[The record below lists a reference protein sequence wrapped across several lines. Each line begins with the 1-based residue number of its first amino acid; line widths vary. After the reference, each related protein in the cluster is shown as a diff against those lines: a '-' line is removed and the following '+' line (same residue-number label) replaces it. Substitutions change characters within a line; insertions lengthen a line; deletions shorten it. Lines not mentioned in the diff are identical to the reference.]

1 MAIFETEAL
10 VLRSYN
16 LAEADKIVVCLSRAA
31 GLIRG
36 VAKGCRKLKN
46 RFGASLEP
54 FTLIN
59 LTYYEKEHQELVS
72 FRQTE
77 ILRSRFNLSSNT
89 SILTGFSYMGD
100 LLIDF
105 SPPHQANDN
114 LYRMALACFDAASQ
128 SPDDL
133 EAVLRYFE
141 VWLLKIEG
149 FLPDLRACASCH
161 RAFAEEMVYLGQDLS
176 LRCSDCSNARGG
188 AISKRLHAQLRATE
202 KLPPAKFAEEARDVP
217 SKTKKEM
224 AELTF
229 HLMGRVLERQPRMRP
244 STDYAEE
251 RSKTGEAGT
260 GVGQDK

>member
-1 MAIFETEAL
+1 MALLETEAL
-10 VLRSYN
+10 ILRSYN
-16 LAEADKIVVCLSRAA
+16 LAEADKIVVCLSRSA

-77 ILRSRFNLSSNT
+77 ILKSRFNLSSNA
-89 SILTGFSYMGD
+89 SLLAGFSYMGD

-114 LYRMALACFDAASQ
+114 LFRMALAAFEAVADT
-128 SPDDL
+128 PDDL

-141 VWLLKIEG
+141 VWLLKLEG
-149 FLPDLRACASCH
+149 FLPDLRTCAGCQKV
-161 RAFAEEMVYLGQDLS
+161 FGDEVVYLGPDLS
-176 LRCSDCSNARGG
+176 LRCVQCSQARGT
-188 AISKRLHAQLRATE
+188 AISQRLRLHLRATE
-202 KLPPAKFAEEARDVP
+202 KLSPAKFGEAAREVASD
-217 SKTKKEM
+217 TRREM
-224 AELTF
+224 AELTYQII
-229 HLMGRVLERQPRMRP
+229 GRVLERMPRVRP
-244 STDYAEE
+244 AS
-251 RSKTGEAGT
+251 
-260 GVGQDK
+260 

>member
-1 MAIFETEAL
+1 MAVFETEAL
-10 VLRSYN
+10 ILRSYN

-46 RFGASLEP
+46 RFGAALEP

-72 FRQTE
+72 FRQVE
-77 ILRSRFNLSSNT
+77 ILKSRFNLSSNA

-114 LYRMALACFDAASQ
+114 LFRMALACFEAAAET
-128 SPDDL
+128 PDDL
-133 EAVLRYFE
+133 DAVLRYFE
-141 VWLLKIEG
+141 VWLLKLEG
-149 FLPDLRACASCH
+149 FLPDLRMCANCQNSFG
-161 RAFAEEMVYLGQDLS
+161 ADEVVYLGHDLS
-176 LRCSDCSNARGG
+176 LRCYQCSQGRGS
-188 AISKRLHAQLRATE
+188 AVSKRLRTHLRMTE
-202 KLPPAKFAEEARDVP
+202 KLSPAKFAEGTREVSGD
-217 SKTKKEM
+217 TKKEM

-229 HLMGRVLERQPRMRP
+229 QIIGRVLERMPRIRL
-244 STDYAEE
+244 
-251 RSKTGEAGT
+251 
-260 GVGQDK
+260 

>member
-1 MAIFETEAL
+1 MAIHETEAL
-10 VLRSYN
+10 VLRTYN
-16 LAEADKIVVCLSRAA
+16 LAEADKIVVCLSRSA

-59 LTYYEKEHQELVS
+59 LTYFEKENQELVS
-72 FRQTE
+72 FSNTE
-77 ILRSRFNLSSNT
+77 ILRSRFNLSGNA

-114 LYRMALACFDAASQ
+114 LYRMALACFEAASQ
-128 SPDDL
+128 SPEDL
-133 EAVLRYFE
+133 ELVLRYFE

-149 FLPDLRACASCH
+149 FLPDLKACANCH
-161 RAFAEEMVYLGQDLS
+161 RTFSDETVYLGNDLS
-176 LRCSDCSNARGG
+176 LRCAQCSNSRGG
-188 AISKRLHAQLRATE
+188 AISKRLHAHLRSAE
-202 KLPPAKFAEEARDVP
+202 KLPPAKFAEESREAA
-217 SKTKKEM
+217 STTKKEM

-229 HLMGRVLERQPRMRP
+229 QLIGRALERMPRIRP
-244 STDYAEE
+244 N
-251 RSKTGEAGT
+251 
-260 GVGQDK
+260 V

>member
-1 MAIFETEAL
+1 MAVFETEAL
-10 VLRSYN
+10 ILRSYN
-16 LAEADKIVVCLSRAA
+16 LAEADKIVVCLSRSA

-46 RFGASLEP
+46 RFGAALEP

-72 FRQTE
+72 FRQVE
-77 ILRSRFNLSSNT
+77 ILKSRFNLSSNA

-114 LYRMALACFDAASQ
+114 LFRMALACFEAAAET
-128 SPDDL
+128 PTDL

-141 VWLLKIEG
+141 LWLLKLEG
-149 FLPDLRACASCH
+149 FLPDLRDCGNCH
-161 RAFAEEMVYLGQDLS
+161 RPFSGDEPVYLGSDLS
-176 LRCSDCSNARGG
+176 LRCLQCSNARGG
-188 AISKRLHAQLRATE
+188 AVSKRLHSQLRTSE
-202 KLPPAKFAEEARDVP
+202 KLSPAKFAEGAREV
-217 SKTKKEM
+217 SKEVMQEM

-229 HLMGRVLERQPRMRP
+229 HIIGRVLERMPRVRP
-244 STDYAEE
+244 AS
-251 RSKTGEAGT
+251 
-260 GVGQDK
+260 

>member
-10 VLRSYN
+10 VLRTYN

-59 LTYYEKEHQELVS
+59 LTYYEREHQELVS
-72 FRQTE
+72 FRETE
-77 ILRSRFNLSSNT
+77 ILKSRFNLSSNT

-105 SPPHQANDN
+105 SPPHQANDH
-114 LYRMALACFDAASQ
+114 LYRMALACFEAASE
-128 SPDDL
+128 SPDEL
-133 EAVLRYFE
+133 ESVLRYFE
-141 VWLLKIEG
+141 LWLLKIEG
-149 FLPDLRACASCH
+149 FLADLKTCANCH
-161 RAFAEEMVYLGQDLS
+161 RSFSSEETMYPVYLGQDLS
-176 LRCSDCSNARGG
+176 LRCAECSNKRGN
-188 AISKRLHAQLRATE
+188 AISKRLHAQLRAIE
-202 KLPPAKFAEEARDVP
+202 KLAPAKFVEEARDVP

-229 HLMGRVLERQPRMRP
+229 QLIGRVLERQPRLRP
-244 STDYAEE
+244 STDYGDG
-251 RSKTGEAGT
+251 RSQTGKTKSA
-260 GVGQDK
+260 

>member
-10 VLRSYN
+10 VLRTYN
-16 LAEADKIVVCLSRAA
+16 LAEADKIVVCLSRSA

-59 LTYYEKEHQELVS
+59 LTYYEKENQELVS

-77 ILRSRFNLSSNT
+77 ILRSRFNLSGNA

-114 LYRMALACFDAASQ
+114 LYRMALACFEAAAE
-128 SPDDL
+128 SPADL
-133 EAVLRYFE
+133 DSVLRYFE

-149 FLPDLRACASCH
+149 FLPELRACANC
-161 RAFAEEMVYLGQDLS
+161 RRTFEEEIVYLGSDLS
-176 LRCSDCSNARGG
+176 LRCAQCSNSRGTTV
-188 AISKRLHAQLRATE
+188 SPRLHSQLRSTE
-202 KLPPAKFAEEARDVP
+202 KLPPAKFAAEARKVNDE
-217 SKTKKEM
+217 TKKQM

-229 HLMGRVLERQPRMRP
+229 QLIGRVLERMPRIRP
-244 STDYAEE
+244 N
-251 RSKTGEAGT
+251 
-260 GVGQDK
+260 V

>member
-10 VLRSYN
+10 VLRTYN
-16 LAEADKIVVCLSRAA
+16 LAEADKIVVCLSRSA

-54 FTLIN
+54 FTVIN
-59 LTYYEKEHQELVS
+59 LTYYEKENQELVS

-77 ILRSRFNLSSNT
+77 ILRSRFNLSGNA

-114 LYRMALACFDAASQ
+114 LYRMALACFEAAAE
-128 SPDDL
+128 SPPDL
-133 EAVLRYFE
+133 ESVLRYFE

-149 FLPDLRACASCH
+149 FLPDLRACANCH
-161 RAFAEEMVYLGQDLS
+161 RAFDEETVYLGNDLS
-176 LRCSDCSNARGG
+176 LRCSQCSNARGT
-188 AISKRLHAQLRATE
+188 AVSKSLHSQLRSTE
-202 KLPPAKFAEEARDVP
+202 KLPPAKFAAEAREV
-217 SKTKKEM
+217 STETKKQM

-229 HLMGRVLERQPRMRP
+229 QLIGRVLERVPRIRP
-244 STDYAEE
+244 N
-251 RSKTGEAGT
+251 
-260 GVGQDK
+260 V

>member
-1 MAIFETEAL
+1 MALLETEAL
-10 VLRSYN
+10 ILRSYN
-16 LAEADKIVVCLSRAA
+16 LAEADKIVVCLSRSA

-77 ILRSRFNLSSNT
+77 ILKSRFNLSSNA
-89 SILTGFSYMGD
+89 SLLAGFSYMGD

-114 LYRMALACFDAASQ
+114 LFRMALAAFEAVADT
-128 SPDDL
+128 PDDL

-141 VWLLKIEG
+141 VWLLKLEG
-149 FLPDLRACASCH
+149 FLPDLRMCAGCQK
-161 RAFAEEMVYLGQDLS
+161 AFGDEVVYLGPDLS
-176 LRCSDCSNARGG
+176 LRCVQCSQARGT
-188 AISKRLHAQLRATE
+188 AISQRLRLHLRATE
-202 KLPPAKFAEEARDVP
+202 KLSPAKFGEAAREVASD
-217 SKTKKEM
+217 TRREM

-229 HLMGRVLERQPRMRP
+229 QIIGRVLERMPRVRP
-244 STDYAEE
+244 AS
-251 RSKTGEAGT
+251 
-260 GVGQDK
+260 